1 MSFANK
7 LKKRYYYVIIIYEL
21 KYDFENQC
29 ITNLNNIEVVI
40 FIF

>member
-21 KYDFENQC
+21 KYHFENQY
-29 ITNLNNIEVVI
+29 ITNFNNIEVVI
-40 FIF
+40 FLF